1 MQIFFLLVIS
11 FTLLATLN
19 SIIMGVIYW
28 ILFKLFIEYY
38 LINFDLQNSMQT
50 SVEMKCLTTYS

>member
-1 MQIFFLLVIS
+1 MQFFFLLVIS